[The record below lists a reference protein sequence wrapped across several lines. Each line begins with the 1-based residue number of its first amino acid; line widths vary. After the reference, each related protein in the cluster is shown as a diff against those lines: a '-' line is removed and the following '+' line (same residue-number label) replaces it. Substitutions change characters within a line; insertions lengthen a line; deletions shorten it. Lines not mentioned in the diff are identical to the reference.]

1 MVYEI
6 NTHMYIC
13 IYTYLKNKYISHLTQ

>member
-1 MVYEI
+1 
-6 NTHMYIC
+6 MYIC